1 MQAPEPPAHAAPPS
15 PPPAKP
21 EPRAFVRWVG
31 VADAAA
37 LVLVLASL
45 AAPHVP
51 ASPLVAY
58 LVAFTAVAASVVAT
72 ALATPRLTRAAL
84 PAVLAAVAL
93 LVLVH
98 VFGLARGANVA
109 GAALVTISLL
119 LGGTCLGA
127 VVGGR
132 IEHPG
137 HLLVVAIV
145 FTLADSFS
153 VFHEAGPTAAIVAS
167 ETMLPLVA
175 LPWPQLGAE
184 TPTIAPLLGVGDVVA
199 AALFAAVARR
209 HGLSLGRTAVALFVG
224 LELAMALV
232 VTMARPIPALPT
244 MALAIL
250 VAHPEARRLRPAD
263 RRQALL
269 GLAVLALV
277 LVAFRLLNR

>member
-1 MQAPEPPAHAAPPS
+1 
-15 PPPAKP
+15 
-21 EPRAFVRWVG
+21 VRWLV

-37 LVLVLASL
+37 LAVVVASFV
-45 AAPHVP
+45 APHVP

-58 LVAFTAVAASVVAT
+58 LVGFTAVASSVIAT

-84 PAVLAAVAL
+84 PAVLVAVAL

-98 VFGLARGANVA
+98 VLGLARGANVI
-109 GAALVTISLL
+109 GAALVTIALL
-119 LGGTCLGA
+119 LGGSCIGA

-137 HLLVVAIV
+137 HLLVVAVV
-145 FTLADSFS
+145 FTIADSFS

-175 LPWPQLGAE
+175 LPWPQLGAAE
-184 TPTIAPLLGVGDVVA
+184 LTIAPILGVGDVVA
-199 AALFAAVARR
+199 AALFVAVAKR
-209 HGLSLGRTAVALFVG
+209 HGLALWKTGLALFAG

-232 VTMARPIPALPT
+232 ITMARPIPALPT
-244 MALAIL
+244 MAIAVLI
-250 VAHPEARRLRPAD
+250 AHPEARRLRPAD

-269 GLAVLALV
+269 GLGVLTLV
-277 LVAFRLLNR
+277 YIAFRLVNR